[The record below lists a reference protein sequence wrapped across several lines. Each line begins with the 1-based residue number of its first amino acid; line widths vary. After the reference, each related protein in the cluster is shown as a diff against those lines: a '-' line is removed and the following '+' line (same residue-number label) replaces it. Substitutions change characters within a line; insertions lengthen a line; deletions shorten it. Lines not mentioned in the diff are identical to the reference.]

1 MCLFV
6 LSDIFLFVLLILSLL
21 LPVITSSDELG
32 SVLFLFCFSIGLFLV
47 CLNAVFF
54 VIGTVIVKR
63 FFQHR
68 RITRDG
74 CFFWGRS
81 NIVFV
86 YLFLAFMGMGG
97 IKRCLCVRRRGGRQ
111 RCKRRK

>member
-21 LPVITSSDELG
+21 LPVITSSDGLG

-54 VIGTVIVKR
+54 CHWNGYRKT
-63 FFQHR
+63 
-68 RITRDG
+68 
-74 CFFWGRS
+74 
-81 NIVFV
+81 
-86 YLFLAFMGMGG
+86 LFPTSTDYP
-97 IKRCLCVRRRGGRQ
+97 
-111 RCKRRK
+111 

>member
-47 CLNAVFF
+47 CVNAAFF

-74 CFFWGRS
+74 CFFGGGV
-81 NIVFV
+81 I
-86 YLFLAFMGMGG
+86 LFLFIYFLPSWVWGE
-97 IKRCLCVRRRGGRQ
+97 
-111 RCKRRK
+111 